1 MILPRIPTYY
11 TGKGSVVLFVKV
23 FDKEGNEIKTP
34 STDLH
39 FELYRGSKKIKEAN
53 LIFSKPINTWVGVVK
68 IEEEGEFILRIKA
81 SIREENYAYVSTL
94 PIKIICEKEKPKC
107 CILKIRLSCKKK
119 RRRKGFVVAP
129 DGTIILLAKIDMK
142 ENEVFSPYTA
152 ENAEVYYEVRA
163 GKNTVHSG
171 DLVFNEK
178 AKAWCS
184 VIKVPE
190 KEGKYTLALRV
201 KGRIPPEKFE
211 YEEKVDL
218 KVKSEGSKVMGV
230 KLYTSIPYFP
240 IIAKIEEVLSELP
253 SLKDVPPEKLDVK
266 YPLIKPFAYAHI
278 KWDKKEGGLVYLLEE
293 PKLTEK
299 ERNALKRIEKEL
311 VDLVDVDLA
320 SIKGPAKALDYLE
333 DKIIYIL
340 KKYKIELN
348 LDEYKKIRY
357 YVARDFIG
365 LEKIEPLLRD
375 PYIEDISCDGVDIPI
390 YVLHRKYGA
399 MKTNIV
405 FKDLMEL
412 NNFIVK
418 IAQRCG
424 RYISYAEPLLDGT
437 LPDGSRVQATLG
449 KDVTTRGPTFTI
461 RKFREIPLSPVELIE
476 YGTASPEVFAYLWLL
491 VEYGRSILIAGGTA
505 TGKTTLLNA
514 ISLFIPK
521 EFKIVSIEDTREL
534 NLPHEHWIPGV
545 TRPGFGPPD
554 EHGRRYGEVTMYD
567 LLKESFRQRP
577 DYIIVGE
584 IRGKEAYVMFQG
596 MASGHAALSTMHAS
610 SIETVLHRLRT
621 PPINLSPTLIEALDA
636 LIILVHAKTRGKA
649 ARRIK
654 EIVEIMGINYQT
666 GEPRVDK
673 VVKWKPATDTFEVKK
688 ESFLIKKISKEKGIP
703 LSKLLREFE
712 NRTKVLE
719 WMVKNGIR
727 NFVEVS
733 RIINQYYK
741 NPKKVMEMIKK

>member
-1 MILPRIPTYY
+1 MILPRAPIYY
-11 TGKGSVVLFVKV
+11 VGKGSVILLVKI
-23 FDKEGNEIKTP
+23 FDEEGNEIKVP
-34 STDLH
+34 SVDLCLE
-39 FELYRGSKKIKEAN
+39 FCKGPKKIREAN
-53 LIFSKPINTWVGVVK
+53 FIFSKPIQSWISVIEVG
-68 IEEEGEFILRIKA
+68 EEGEFTLKIKA
-81 SIREENYAYVSTL
+81 SVREEDYTCAFSL
-94 PIKIICEKEKPKC
+94 PIKIICRGDKPRY
-107 CILKIRLSCKKK
+107 CILKMRLFCKKRK
-119 RRRKGFVVAP
+119 RKKFLVSPG
-129 DGTIILLAKIDMK
+129 GTIILLAKVDMR
-142 ENEVFSPYTA
+142 EGEIFSPYTA
-152 ENAEVYYEVRA
+152 ESAEVCYRIISRKKVL
-163 GKNTVHSG
+163 HSG

-184 VIKVPE
+184 VIKAPE
-190 KEGKYTLALRV
+190 REGKYALALYI

-211 YEEKVDL
+211 YKEVVNLNVKAGGSRFVGL
-218 KVKSEGSKVMGV
+218 KF
-230 KLYTSIPYFP
+230 YTTLPYFP
-240 IIAKIEEVLSELP
+240 IIARVEEVLSELP
-253 SLKDVPPEKLDVK
+253 SLKSVSPEKLNVR

-278 KWDKKEGGLVYLLEE
+278 KWDEKEGNLIYILEE
-293 PKLTEK
+293 PKLMEK
-299 ERNALKRIEKEL
+299 ERSALERIEKDL
-311 VDLVDVDLA
+311 IDLVDVDLTT
-320 SIKGPAKALDYLE
+320 IKSPAKALDYLE
-333 DKIIYIL
+333 EKIIYIL
-340 KKYKIELN
+340 KKYKIELSF
-348 LDEYKKIRY
+348 DEYKKIRY

-375 PYIEDISCDGVDIPI
+375 PYIEDISCDGVNIPI
-390 YVLHRKYGA
+390 YILHRRYGA
-399 MKTNIV
+399 MKTNII

-412 NNFIVK
+412 NNFIIK

-476 YGTASPEVFAYLWLL
+476 YGTASPEIFAYLWLL

-554 EHGRRYGEVTMYD
+554 ERGRRYGEVTMYD

-577 DYIIVGE
+577 DYVIVGE
-584 IRGKEAYVMFQG
+584 VRGKEAYVMFQG

-610 SIETVLHRLRT
+610 SLETVLHRLRT

-636 LIILVHAKTRGKA
+636 LIVLVHAKTRGKA

-654 EIVEIMGINYQT
+654 EIVEIIGMSYQT
-666 GEPRVDK
+666 GEPRVEK
-673 VVKWKPATDTFEVKK
+673 VVKWKPVTDTFEIKR

-703 LSKLLREFE
+703 LPKLLEEFE

-719 WMVKNGIR
+719 WMAKNGIR

-733 RIINQYYK
+733 RIINQYHK
-741 NPKKVMEMIKK
+741 NPRKVMEMIK